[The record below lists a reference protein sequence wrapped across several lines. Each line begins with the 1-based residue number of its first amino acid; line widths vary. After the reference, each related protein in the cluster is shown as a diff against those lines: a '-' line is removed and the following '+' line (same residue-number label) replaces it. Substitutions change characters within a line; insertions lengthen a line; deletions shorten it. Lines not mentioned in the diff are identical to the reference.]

1 MSSSETA
8 AGVRTPRSVK
18 SKEMYSASN
27 KFGTICQAIS
37 VLLALS
43 QNEALGD
50 CMHMRSH
57 NSRSNNE

>member
-43 QNEALGD
+43 QNVALGD
-50 CMHMRSH
+50 CMHIRSH
-57 NSRSNNE
+57 YSRSNHK